1 MRRSILAARTEIA
14 INRIAAETARLGG
27 EFERPRIRGDVEHQQ
42 LAFLESLA
50 LALEKIGAADAP
62 APDDSTEGVETPEV
76 ESTDAADAPA
86 VEAKTVKTTKKK
98 GL

>member
-27 EFERPRIRGDVEHQQ
+27 AFERPRIRGDVEHQQ
-42 LAFLESLA
+42 LALLESLA
-50 LALEKIGAADAP
+50 LALEKIDATDVPAAVDSPEVDEKPGEEATEAADVP
-62 APDDSTEGVETPEV
+62 VV
-76 ESTDAADAPA
+76 
-86 VEAKTVKTTKKK
+86 KTVRTGKKK